1 MKTETRIIQGLGRE
15 ITFYIGKTQAEN
27 FDVIDKGNPDDLWFH
42 AKSDSSCHVV
52 CLLPDPAIFD
62 LEEREMRM
70 IIKKGAELCKQN
82 THKLSG
88 LHNVPIMYTELR
100 NITKTKTAGLVLTK
114 NTKTIIV

>member
-1 MKTETRIIQGLGRE
+1 MKTEMVYFNSLDKE
-15 ITFYIGKTQAEN
+15 ITYYIGQN
-27 FDVIDKGNPDDLWFH
+27 SRDNNSVIDQGFEDDLWFH